1 MRHRWFIPT
10 SVVAYVILAVLGL
23 FFVLPFLWLVVSTF
37 TPNANLG
44 TVWFTSLSGISLD
57 NIRYIFDNGYGKGFE
72 NSLVLGVSTMAI
84 VVALSCG
91 AGYSL
96 SRYNFRLKK
105 SVMLFI
111 LFCTG
116 LPVLALIFPL
126 YAMYVQIGLIDSV
139 PGVVI
144 FFVASMLPFNTWLM
158 KNFLDS
164 VSIEL
169 EEAAWVDGCST
180 FGSFLR
186 IVLPLSAPGIAV
198 VGILSFIGAYTNFFI
213 PFIIFTSE
221 DKFPASVQLFS
232 FFSNYGM
239 VNYGQIAAY
248 ALIYT
253 LPAVALYMF
262 VSRFFVKG
270 INIGGTKG

>member
-1 MRHRWFIPT
+1 MRKRKIIPT
-10 SVVAYVILAVLGL
+10 SVAAYAILVLLGL
-23 FFVLPFLWLVVSTF
+23 FFILPFLWLIVASF

-44 TVWFTSLSGISLD
+44 TVWFSSLSSISLD
-57 NIRYIFDNGYGKGFE
+57 NFRYIFDNGYAKGYE
-72 NSLVLGVSTMAI
+72 NSLVLGISNMVL

-91 AGYSL
+91 AGYTL
-96 SRYNFRLKK
+96 SRYSFRFKQ

-116 LPVLALIFPL
+116 LPILALIFPL
-126 YAMYVQIGLIDSV
+126 YAMYVQLGLIDNTG
-139 PGVVI
+139 GVI
-144 FFVASMLPFNTWLM
+144 LFFVASSLPFNTWLM

-164 VSIEL
+164 VSVDL

-180 FGSFLR
+180 FGSFWR
-186 IVLPLSAPGIAV
+186 IVLPLSGPGIAV
-198 VGILSFIGAYTNFFI
+198 VGILSFIAAYTNFFV
-213 PFIIFTSE
+213 PFIIYTTT

-232 FFSNYGM
+232 FFSSYGA

-248 ALIYT
+248 AMLYT